1 MFTFQELLFFITAAA
16 VIAIAP
22 GPDTLLT
29 SSRTLTQGT
38 KSGILT
44 MLGILAGSYI
54 QAILVALGLSSI
66 IAEVPIVYQVI
77 KWAGVLYL
85 SYLALSALFS
95 NAKAKE
101 KQDVRR
107 VSSPKIFVDGLMNNL
122 LNPKVALFSLA
133 IYPQFWHPERGSII
147 FQAMILASIFNILGF
162 LVLGSTIFLTA
173 RFHKRMAASLTFQK
187 VSKYLMSA
195 VFGALALR
203 IAISHRN

>member
-1 MFTFQELLFFITAAA
+1 MFTFQELLFFTTAAA

-44 MLGILAGSYI
+44 MLGILSGSYI
-54 QAILVALGLSSI
+54 QAILVALGLSRI
-66 IAEVPIVYQVI
+66 IAEVPIVYQII

-85 SYLALSALFS
+85 TYLAISVLYS
-95 NAKAKE
+95 NAKSKE
-101 KQDVRR
+101 KQDIGR

-147 FQAMILASIFNILGF
+147 FQTVILASIFNILGL

-173 RFHKRMAASLTFQK
+173 RFHKKMAVSAHFQK
-187 VSKYLMSA
+187 LSKYMMSA

-203 IAISHRN
+203 IAFDAKK